1 MEVNPRQIT
10 NLSIRLPKLELSY
23 ETVFHKKVSALYDVC
38 VSIPIGKRQFAWF
51 TYDEGYDVCYLM
63 DLARDGKIGQ
73 ISQLNTACNQPLS
86 LGTILYGTL
95 CEIDGLKF
103 FVADDIYYYKGIY
116 IKQRSFGEKMGFL
129 RDVIT
134 NHLVPQFSDI
144 SSVVFKMACMET
156 LSEKDDIESQV
167 FYETAMNKSAYVSHH
182 LQFRSTTQIM
192 PYLNHTFKARAF
204 TSATAVE
211 PKIYIPRNDLDFGSN
226 AYKTEAVFR
235 VMADIQ
241 SDIYLLYAY
250 NDAAETKF
258 DFVDIA
264 YIGSF
269 KDRVFM
275 NSLFRNIR
283 ENLNIDYGEESE
295 DEDMFQNTNVD
306 KYVDLKREYRI
317 VCAFHQKFK
326 KWVPLRTVDARS
338 RCVNLS
344 QLVRTQGQRQR
355 QEQTQRPYQR
365 QEQTQVQRQEQTQV
379 QRPEQT
385 QVQRQV
391 QRPEQTQVQRQVQ
404 RPEQIQVQRP
414 YQRPE
419 QTQVQRPYQ
428 RPEQT
433 QVQRPYQRPEQK
445 QVQRPYHNQRPEQT
459 QVQRPY
465 QRPEQT
471 QVQRPEQNHN
481 QRYNH
486 NQGPEQTQGPYQRP
500 EQTQVQKPKPTFA
513 YNRERRLN

>member
-1 MEVNPRQIT
+1 MYINTKMEVNPRQIT
-10 NLSIRLPKLELSY
+10 NLSTRLPKLELSY

-51 TYDEGYDVCYLM
+51 TYDEGDDVCYLM

-156 LSEKDDIESQV
+156 LSETDDIESQV
-167 FYETAMNKSAYVSHH
+167 FYETSINKSAYVSHH

-204 TSATAVE
+204 TSTAAVE

-226 AYKTEAVFR
+226 AYKSEAVFR
-235 VMADIQ
+235 VMADVQ

-306 KYVDLKREYRI
+306 KYVDLKREYRM

-344 QLVRTQGQRQR
+344 QLVRTQGQRSYNNHNQG
-355 QEQTQRPYQR
+355 
-365 QEQTQVQRQEQTQV
+365 
-379 QRPEQT
+379 
-385 QVQRQV
+385 
-391 QRPEQTQVQRQVQ
+391 
-404 RPEQIQVQRP
+404 P

-419 QTQVQRPYQ
+419 QNHN
-428 RPEQT
+428 
-433 QVQRPYQRPEQK
+433 
-445 QVQRPYHNQRPEQT
+445 HNQRPEQT
-459 QVQRPY
+459 QVQRSEQRPY
-465 QRPEQT
+465 QK
-471 QVQRPEQNHN
+471 QRPEQNHN
-481 QRYNH
+481 HNQGQRPYQKQRPEQNQVQRSEQTQTQGPYQKQRPEQNHNHNQGQIPYQKPEQTQGQRPEKTQTQGPYQRYNH
-486 NQGPEQTQGPYQRP
+486 NQGQRPYQRP
-500 EQTQVQKPKPTFA
+500 EQNKIPEQKPKPTFA

>member
-51 TYDEGYDVCYLM
+51 TYDEGDDVCYLM
-63 DLARDGKIGQ
+63 DLARDGKIGR
-73 ISQLNTACNQPLS
+73 ISQLNIACNQSLS

-116 IKQRSFGEKMGFL
+116 IKQRLFGEKIGFL
-129 RDVIT
+129 HDVIT

-156 LSEKDDIESQV
+156 LSETDDIESQA

-211 PKIYIPRNDLDFGSN
+211 PIIYIPRNDLDFGSN
-226 AYKTEAVFR
+226 AYKSEAVFR

-250 NDAAETKF
+250 NDAAETKY

-306 KYVDLKREYRI
+306 KYVDLKREYRM
-317 VCAFHQKFK
+317 VCTFHQKFK

-344 QLVRTQGQRQR
+344 QLVRTRQTQGQGQIQMQVQR
-355 QEQTQRPYQR
+355 SEQRPYQR
-365 QEQTQVQRQEQTQV
+365 SEQRPYQRLEQGQGQTQV
-379 QRPEQT
+379 QRPYHNHNHNQRPQT
-385 QVQRQV
+385 QGQTQGQRQV
-391 QRPEQTQVQRQVQ
+391 QRPEQRPEQRSYHNQEQ
-404 RPEQIQVQRP
+404 RPEQRSYHNQEQRS

-419 QTQVQRPYQ
+419 QRPQTQGHNQKQ
-428 RPEQT
+428 EQT
-433 QVQRPYQRPEQK
+433 QD
-445 QVQRPYHNQRPEQT
+445 
-459 QVQRPY
+459 
-465 QRPEQT
+465 
-471 QVQRPEQNHN
+471 
-481 QRYNH
+481 
-486 NQGPEQTQGPYQRP
+486 
-500 EQTQVQKPKPTFA
+500 QKPKPTFA

>member
-10 NLSIRLPKLELSY
+10 NLSTRLPKLELSY

-51 TYDEGYDVCYLM
+51 TYDEGDDVCYLM

-167 FYETAMNKSAYVSHH
+167 FYETSINKSAYVSHH

-204 TSATAVE
+204 TSATAVTE
-211 PKIYIPRNDLDFGSN
+211 PKIYIPRNDLDFGSS
-226 AYKTEAVFR
+226 AYKSEAVFR

-250 NDAAETKF
+250 NDTAETKF

-264 YIGSF
+264 YIVSY

-295 DEDMFQNTNVD
+295 DEDMFQNTDVD
-306 KYVDLKREYRI
+306 KYVDLKREYRM

-326 KWVPLRTVDARS
+326 KWVPLRTVDAKS

-344 QLVRTQGQRQR
+344 QLVRTQG
-355 QEQTQRPYQR
+355 PYQR
-365 QEQTQVQRQEQTQV
+365 QGQTQVQRQV
-379 QRPEQT
+379 QRSEQR

-391 QRPEQTQVQRQVQ
+391 QRPEQTQVQRPYQK
-404 RPEQIQVQRP
+404 PEQTQGQRP
-414 YQRPE
+414 YQ
-419 QTQVQRPYQ
+419 
-428 RPEQT
+428 
-433 QVQRPYQRPEQK
+433 K
-445 QVQRPYHNQRPEQT
+445 
-459 QVQRPY
+459 
-465 QRPEQT
+465 PEQT

-486 NQGPEQTQGPYQRP
+486 NQVQRSEQTQTQGPYQRPEQTQGQVQRHQTQVQRPEQTQGQVQRP

>member
-1 MEVNPRQIT
+1 MYINTKMEVNPQQIT

-51 TYDEGYDVCYLM
+51 TYDEGDDVCYLM

-134 NHLVPQFSDI
+134 NHLLPQFSDI

-156 LSEKDDIESQV
+156 LSEKDDIESQA

-204 TSATAVE
+204 TSATAVTE

-306 KYVDLKREYRI
+306 KYVDLKREYRM

-326 KWVPLRTVDARS
+326 KWVPLRTVDAKS

-344 QLVRTQGQRQR
+344 QLVRTQGPYQRQR
-355 QEQTQRPYQR
+355 QNQTQGPYQR
-365 QEQTQVQRQEQTQV
+365 SEQNHNHNQRPDQTQVQRQVQRPDQTQVQRQVQRPEQTQV

-391 QRPEQTQVQRQVQ
+391 QRPEQNHNQRRNQNQRPYQKPEQTQTQGPYQRHNHNQGQRPEQRQVQ
-404 RPEQIQVQRP
+404 RPYPTHGQRP
-414 YQRPE
+414 EQRPE
-419 QTQVQRPYQ
+419 QT
-428 RPEQT
+428 
-433 QVQRPYQRPEQK
+433 
-445 QVQRPYHNQRPEQT
+445 
-459 QVQRPY
+459 
-465 QRPEQT
+465 
-471 QVQRPEQNHN
+471 
-481 QRYNH
+481 
-486 NQGPEQTQGPYQRP
+486 QTQGPYQRP

>member
-1 MEVNPRQIT
+1 
-10 NLSIRLPKLELSY
+10 
-23 ETVFHKKVSALYDVC
+23 
-38 VSIPIGKRQFAWF
+38 
-51 TYDEGYDVCYLM
+51 M

-156 LSEKDDIESQV
+156 LSETDDIESQV
-167 FYETAMNKSAYVSHH
+167 FYETSINKSAYVSHH

-204 TSATAVE
+204 TSATAVTE

-226 AYKTEAVFR
+226 AYKSEAVFR

-264 YIGSF
+264 YIGSY

-306 KYVDLKREYRI
+306 KYVDLKREYRM

-326 KWVPLRTVDARS
+326 KWVPLRTVDAKS
-338 RCVNLS
+338 RCVNFS
-344 QLVRTQGQRQR
+344 QLVRTR
-355 QEQTQRPYQR
+355 QTQGPYQR
-365 QEQTQVQRQEQTQV
+365 QGQT
-379 QRPEQT
+379 
-385 QVQRQV
+385 
-391 QRPEQTQVQRQVQ
+391 
-404 RPEQIQVQRP
+404 
-414 YQRPE
+414 
-419 QTQVQRPYQ
+419 
-428 RPEQT
+428 
-433 QVQRPYQRPEQK
+433 

-459 QVQRPY
+459 QRQRQVQRS
-465 QRPEQT
+465 EQT
-471 QVQRPEQNHN
+471 QVQRPYQKPEQNHN

-486 NQGPEQTQGPYQRP
+486 NQGQRSEQRQVQRPEQTQVQRPYQKPEQRQVQRHQTQVQGQVQRP

>member
-51 TYDEGYDVCYLM
+51 TYDEGDDVCYLM

-73 ISQLNTACNQPLS
+73 ISILNTACNQPLS

-144 SSVVFKMACMET
+144 SSVMFKMACMET

-204 TSATAVE
+204 TSATAMTE

-226 AYKTEAVFR
+226 VYKTEAVFR

-306 KYVDLKREYRI
+306 KYVDLKREYRM
-317 VCAFHQKFK
+317 VCVFHQKFK
-326 KWVPLRTVDARS
+326 KWVPLRTVDAKS

-355 QEQTQRPYQR
+355 QNQTQGQR
-365 QEQTQVQRQEQTQV
+365 SFHNHNQE
-379 QRPEQT
+379 
-385 QVQRQV
+385 QRQV
-391 QRPEQTQVQRQVQ
+391 QRPGHN
-404 RPEQIQVQRP
+404 QRP
-414 YQRPE
+414 YQ
-419 QTQVQRPYQ
+419 
-428 RPEQT
+428 
-433 QVQRPYQRPEQK
+433 K
-445 QVQRPYHNQRPEQT
+445 QEESSCSLRGQNQRPYHNQRP
-459 QVQRPY
+459 Y
-465 QRPEQT
+465 QKPEQT
-471 QVQRPEQNHN
+471 QV
-481 QRYNH
+481 
-486 NQGPEQTQGPYQRP
+486 QRP
-500 EQTQVQKPKPTFA
+500 EQTQVQKPKPTFS

>member
-51 TYDEGYDVCYLM
+51 TYDEGDDVCYLM

-134 NHLVPQFSDI
+134 NHLVAQFSDI

-204 TSATAVE
+204 TSATAITE
-211 PKIYIPRNDLDFGSN
+211 PKIYIPRNDLDFGSS
-226 AYKTEAVFR
+226 AYKSEAVFR

-306 KYVDLKREYRI
+306 KYVDLKREYRM

-326 KWVPLRTVDARS
+326 KWVPLRTVDAKS

-344 QLVRTQGQRQR
+344 QLVRTQGQRSYNNHNQG
-355 QEQTQRPYQR
+355 PYQR
-365 QEQTQVQRQEQTQV
+365 QEQNHNHN

-385 QVQRQV
+385 QVQRS
-391 QRPEQTQVQRQVQ
+391 E
-404 RPEQIQVQRP
+404 QRP
-414 YQRPE
+414 YQKQRPE
-419 QTQVQRPYQ
+419 QTQVQRPYPRSEQ
-428 RPEQT
+428 RPEQRPY
-433 QVQRPYQRPEQK
+433 QKQRPEQRPYQK
-445 QVQRPYHNQRPEQT
+445 QRPEQNHNHN
-459 QVQRPY
+459 QGQIPY

-471 QVQRPEQNHN
+471 QTQGPY

-486 NQGPEQTQGPYQRP
+486 NQGQRPYQKP
-500 EQTQVQKPKPTFA
+500 EQTQVQKPKPTFS

>member
-1 MEVNPRQIT
+1 
-10 NLSIRLPKLELSY
+10 
-23 ETVFHKKVSALYDVC
+23 
-38 VSIPIGKRQFAWF
+38 
-51 TYDEGYDVCYLM
+51 
-63 DLARDGKIGQ
+63 
-73 ISQLNTACNQPLS
+73 
-86 LGTILYGTL
+86 
-95 CEIDGLKF
+95 
-103 FVADDIYYYKGIY
+103 
-116 IKQRSFGEKMGFL
+116 
-129 RDVIT
+129 
-134 NHLVPQFSDI
+134 
-144 SSVVFKMACMET
+144 
-156 LSEKDDIESQV
+156 
-167 FYETAMNKSAYVSHH
+167 
-182 LQFRSTTQIM
+182 M

-211 PKIYIPRNDLDFGSN
+211 PIIYIPRNDLDFGSS
-226 AYKTEAVFR
+226 AYKSEAVFR

-250 NDAAETKF
+250 NDAAENKF

-306 KYVDLKREYRI
+306 KYVDLKREYRM

-326 KWVPLRTVDARS
+326 KWVPLRTVDAKS

-344 QLVRTQGQRQR
+344 QLVRTQGQR
-355 QEQTQRPYQR
+355 PYQR
-365 QEQTQVQRQEQTQV
+365 QEQTQVQRPY

-404 RPEQIQVQRP
+404 RPEQTQVQRP
-414 YQRPE
+414 YQRPEQTQVQRPYQRPVQTQVQRQVQRPE

-433 QVQRPYQRPEQK
+433 QVQR
-445 QVQRPYHNQRPEQT
+445 QVQRPEQT
-459 QVQRPY
+459 QVQRQVQT

-471 QVQRPEQNHN
+471 QVQRPEQTQV
-481 QRYNH
+481 QR
-486 NQGPEQTQGPYQRP
+486 PYQRP

>member
-1 MEVNPRQIT
+1 
-10 NLSIRLPKLELSY
+10 
-23 ETVFHKKVSALYDVC
+23 
-38 VSIPIGKRQFAWF
+38 
-51 TYDEGYDVCYLM
+51 
-63 DLARDGKIGQ
+63 
-73 ISQLNTACNQPLS
+73 
-86 LGTILYGTL
+86 
-95 CEIDGLKF
+95 
-103 FVADDIYYYKGIY
+103 
-116 IKQRSFGEKMGFL
+116 
-129 RDVIT
+129 
-134 NHLVPQFSDI
+134 
-144 SSVVFKMACMET
+144 MET
-156 LSEKDDIESQV
+156 LSETDDIESQA

-211 PKIYIPRNDLDFGSN
+211 PIIYIPRNDLDFGSN
-226 AYKTEAVFR
+226 AYKSEAVFR

-306 KYVDLKREYRI
+306 KYVDLKREYRM
-317 VCAFHQKFK
+317 VCTFHQKFK

-344 QLVRTQGQRQR
+344 QLVRTRQTQGQGQRPEQR
-355 QEQTQRPYQR
+355 SYQRLEQGHNQRPYQR
-365 QEQTQVQRQEQTQV
+365 LEQT
-379 QRPEQT
+379 PEQ
-385 QVQRQV
+385 R
-391 QRPEQTQVQRQVQ
+391 
-404 RPEQIQVQRP
+404 QVQRP

-428 RPEQT
+428 RPEQRSEHKPYPT
-433 QVQRPYQRPEQK
+433 HGHRSEQRPYSRS
-445 QVQRPYHNQRPEQT
+445 EQT

-465 QRPEQT
+465 PRSEQT
-471 QVQRPEQNHN
+471 QVQRPYPTHGHRSEQKPEQIQVQILEQNK
-481 QRYNH
+481 
-486 NQGPEQTQGPYQRP
+486 RP
-500 EQTQVQKPKPTFA
+500 EQKPKPTFA

>member
-1 MEVNPRQIT
+1 MYINTKMEVNPRQIT
-10 NLSIRLPKLELSY
+10 NLSTRLPKLELSY

-51 TYDEGYDVCYLM
+51 TYDEGDDVCYLM

-156 LSEKDDIESQV
+156 LSEKDDIESQA
-167 FYETAMNKSAYVSHH
+167 FYETSMNKSAYVSHH

-204 TSATAVE
+204 TSATTVTE

-226 AYKTEAVFR
+226 AYKSEAVFR

-306 KYVDLKREYRI
+306 KYVDLKREYRM

-326 KWVPLRTVDARS
+326 KWVPLRTVDAKS

-344 QLVRTQGQRQR
+344 QLVRTR
-355 QEQTQRPYQR
+355 QTQGPYQR
-365 QEQTQVQRQEQTQV
+365 QGQTQV
-379 QRPEQT
+379 QRPYQRSEQT

-404 RPEQIQVQRP
+404 RPEQN
-414 YQRPE
+414 
-419 QTQVQRPYQ
+419 
-428 RPEQT
+428 
-433 QVQRPYQRPEQK
+433 
-445 QVQRPYHNQRPEQT
+445 HNQR
-459 QVQRPY
+459 
-465 QRPEQT
+465 

-481 QRYNH
+481 QRRNQNQRPYQKPEQTQTQGPYQRHNH
-486 NQGPEQTQGPYQRP
+486 NQGQRPEQRQVQRPYQKPEQTQGQRPEKTQTQGPYQRP
-500 EQTQVQKPKPTFA
+500 EQNKIPEQKPKPTFA

>member
-10 NLSIRLPKLELSY
+10 NLSTRLPKLELSY

-51 TYDEGYDVCYLM
+51 TYDEGDDVCYLM
-63 DLARDGKIGQ
+63 DLARDWKIGQ

-156 LSEKDDIESQV
+156 LSETDDIESQV
-167 FYETAMNKSAYVSHH
+167 FYETSINKSAYVSHH

-204 TSATAVE
+204 TSATAVTE

-226 AYKTEAVFR
+226 AYKSEAVFR

-250 NDAAETKF
+250 NDTAETKF

-264 YIGSF
+264 YIGSY

-306 KYVDLKREYRI
+306 KYVDLKREYRM

-326 KWVPLRTVDARS
+326 KWVPLRTVDAKS

-344 QLVRTQGQRQR
+344 QLVRTRQTQGPYQRQGQTQV
-355 QEQTQRPYQR
+355 QRPYQR
-365 QEQTQVQRQEQTQV
+365 SEQTQV
-379 QRPEQT
+379 QRPYHNQR
-385 QVQRQV
+385 QVQRPYQRQV
-391 QRPEQTQVQRQVQ
+391 QRPEQTQTQG
-404 RPEQIQVQRP
+404 P
-414 YQRPE
+414 Y
-419 QTQVQRPYQ
+419 
-428 RPEQT
+428 
-433 QVQRPYQRPEQK
+433 
-445 QVQRPYHNQRPEQT
+445 
-459 QVQRPY
+459 
-465 QRPEQT
+465 
-471 QVQRPEQNHN
+471 QRPEQNHN

-486 NQGPEQTQGPYQRP
+486 NQGQRPYQRP

>member
-51 TYDEGYDVCYLM
+51 TYDEGDDVCYLM

-156 LSEKDDIESQV
+156 LSETDDIESQV

-204 TSATAVE
+204 TSTAAVE

-226 AYKTEAVFR
+226 AYKSEAVFR

-306 KYVDLKREYRI
+306 KYVDLKREYRM

-326 KWVPLRTVDARS
+326 KWVPLRTVDAKS

-344 QLVRTQGQRQR
+344 QLVRTQGPYQRQR
-355 QEQTQRPYQR
+355 QNQTQGPYQR
-365 QEQTQVQRQEQTQV
+365 SEQNHNHNQRPDQTQVQRQVQRPDQTQVQRQVQRPEQTQV

-391 QRPEQTQVQRQVQ
+391 QRPEQNHNQRRNQNQRPYQKPEQTQTQGPYQRHNHNQGQRPEQRQVQ
-404 RPEQIQVQRP
+404 RPYPTHGQRP
-414 YQRPE
+414 EQRPE
-419 QTQVQRPYQ
+419 QT
-428 RPEQT
+428 
-433 QVQRPYQRPEQK
+433 
-445 QVQRPYHNQRPEQT
+445 
-459 QVQRPY
+459 
-465 QRPEQT
+465 
-471 QVQRPEQNHN
+471 
-481 QRYNH
+481 
-486 NQGPEQTQGPYQRP
+486 QTQGPYQRP

>member
-38 VSIPIGKRQFAWF
+38 VSIPIGKHQFAWF
-51 TYDEGYDVCYLM
+51 TYDEDDDVCYLM
-63 DLARDGKIGQ
+63 DLARDGKIGR
-73 ISQLNTACNQPLS
+73 ISQLNTACNQSLS

-134 NHLVPQFSDI
+134 NHLVPQFSNI

-156 LSEKDDIESQV
+156 LSETDDIESQV

-192 PYLNHTFKARAF
+192 PYLNYTFKARAF
-204 TSATAVE
+204 TSTAAVE
-211 PKIYIPRNDLDFGSN
+211 PIIYIPRNDLDFGSS
-226 AYKTEAVFR
+226 AYKSEAVFR

-306 KYVDLKREYRI
+306 KYVDLKREYI
-317 VCAFHQKFK
+317 MVCAFHQKFK
-326 KWVPLRTVDARS
+326 KWVPLRTVDAKS

-344 QLVRTQGQRQR
+344 QLVRTRQTQGQRL
-355 QEQTQRPYQR
+355 EQG
-365 QEQTQVQRQEQTQV
+365 
-379 QRPEQT
+379 
-385 QVQRQV
+385 QRQV
-391 QRPEQTQVQRQVQ
+391 QRPEQRQGQR
-404 RPEQIQVQRP
+404 
-414 YQRPE
+414 
-419 QTQVQRPYQ
+419 
-428 RPEQT
+428 
-433 QVQRPYQRPEQK
+433 
-445 QVQRPYHNQRPEQT
+445 
-459 QVQRPY
+459 
-465 QRPEQT
+465 
-471 QVQRPEQNHN
+471 
-481 QRYNH
+481 
-486 NQGPEQTQGPYQRP
+486 
-500 EQTQVQKPKPTFA
+500 
-513 YNRERRLN
+513 

>member
-10 NLSIRLPKLELSY
+10 NLSTRLPKLELSY

-51 TYDEGYDVCYLM
+51 TYDEGDDVCYLM

-134 NHLVPQFSDI
+134 NHLVAQFSDI

-156 LSEKDDIESQV
+156 LSEKDDIESQA

-204 TSATAVE
+204 TSATAVTE

-226 AYKTEAVFR
+226 AYKSEAVFR

-264 YIGSF
+264 YIGSY

-306 KYVDLKREYRI
+306 KYVDLKREYRM
-317 VCAFHQKFK
+317 VCSFHQKFK
-326 KWVPLRTVDARS
+326 KWVPLRTVDAKS

-344 QLVRTQGQRQR
+344 LLVRMQG
-355 QEQTQRPYQR
+355 
-365 QEQTQVQRQEQTQV
+365 QTQVQRQEQRSYHNHNHNHNQ
-379 QRPEQT
+379 E
-385 QVQRQV
+385 QRQV
-391 QRPEQTQVQRQVQ
+391 QRHNQKQEQRSYHNQDQRS
-404 RPEQIQVQRP
+404 
-414 YQRPE
+414 E
-419 QTQVQRPYQ
+419 QTQVQRPY
-428 RPEQT
+428 
-433 QVQRPYQRPEQK
+433 
-445 QVQRPYHNQRPEQT
+445 HNQD
-459 QVQRPY
+459 QR
-465 QRPEQT
+465 

-481 QRYNH
+481 QRPY
-486 NQGPEQTQGPYQRP
+486 QKPEQTQTQGPYQRHNHNQGQRP
-500 EQTQVQKPKPTFA
+500 EQRQVQRPYQKPEQAQTQVQRPEQIQVQILEQNKRPEQNKIPEQKPKPTFS

>member
-10 NLSIRLPKLELSY
+10 NLSTRLPKLELSY

-51 TYDEGYDVCYLM
+51 TYDEGDDVCYLM
-63 DLARDGKIGQ
+63 DLAKDGKIGR
-73 ISQLNTACNQPLS
+73 ISQLNTACNQSLS
-86 LGTILYGTL
+86 LGTILYGTM

-116 IKQRSFGEKMGFL
+116 IKQRSFGEKMGFM

-134 NHLVPQFSDI
+134 NHLVSQFSDI

-167 FYETAMNKSAYVSHH
+167 FYETFMNKSAYVSHH

-192 PYLNHTFKARAF
+192 PYLNYTFKARAF
-204 TSATAVE
+204 TSASAVE
-211 PKIYIPRNDLDFGSN
+211 PIIYIPRNDLDFGSN
-226 AYKTEAVFR
+226 AYKSEAVFR

-306 KYVDLKREYRI
+306 KYVDLKREYRM
-317 VCAFHQKFK
+317 VCTFHQKFK

-344 QLVRTQGQRQR
+344 QLVRTRQTQGQRQVQR
-355 QEQTQRPYQR
+355 SEQRPYHNQGQR
-365 QEQTQVQRQEQTQV
+365 SEQTQVQRPYHNQNQRSEQRQNYNQEQNQRPEQRQEQTQV
-379 QRPEQT
+379 QRPYHNQGQRPYHNQEQRPYPRSE
-385 QVQRQV
+385 QNKRPEHKPYQNQRPEHKPYQN
-391 QRPEQTQVQRQVQ
+391 QRPEHQQGQRHRPEQTQVQK
-404 RPEQIQVQRP
+404 PDQIQIQIL
-414 YQRPE
+414 
-419 QTQVQRPYQ
+419 
-428 RPEQT
+428 
-433 QVQRPYQRPEQK
+433 
-445 QVQRPYHNQRPEQT
+445 
-459 QVQRPY
+459 
-465 QRPEQT
+465 
-471 QVQRPEQNHN
+471 EQNKR
-481 QRYNH
+481 Q
-486 NQGPEQTQGPYQRP
+486 E
-500 EQTQVQKPKPTFA
+500 QKPKPTFA